1 MAEPEADSYECVI
14 RSMYF
19 IFWDPYFPI
28 MKLILRAETY
38 EDDKEG
44 SWMSEEDKSRNWAK
58 FLPKIYEKSI
68 GVPQLLQL
76 HEILVF
82 KPNLSL

>member
-1 MAEPEADSYECVI
+1 
-14 RSMYF
+14 MYF

-28 MKLILRAETY
+28 MKLILRVETD

-44 SWMSEEDKSRNWAK
+44 SWMSEEDKSKNWAM
-58 FLPKIYEKSI
+58 FLPRIYEKSK

-76 HEILVF
+76 HEILAF